1 MERTVG
7 RTLPVCTP
15 HCIAHVTMESE
26 IAVVVG
32 SLDLGTSQPSPPGVA
47 LRLAIMF
54 VAAIRMTIAAVITT
68 AIEVVRRRRRCGGG
82 GGSSCSR
89 VVVFTA
95 TTAGHL
101 HHWRRPHLISGL
113 LRMRRWCHHRP
124 MERRTSGDTLALMRS
139 LRFFQRG
146 LVSLAVVLLI

>member
-32 SLDLGTSQPSPPGVA
+32 YLDLGTSQPSPPGVA

-54 VAAIRMTIAAVITT
+54 VAAIRMTITVVITT
-68 AIEVVRRRRRCGGG
+68 AIEVVRRRRCGGGG
-82 GGSSCSR
+82 GGSSSR
-89 VVVFTA
+89 VVVFT
-95 TTAGHL
+95 TTAWHL
-101 HHWRRPHLISGL
+101 HHWWCPHLISGL
-113 LRMRRWCHHRP
+113 LRMRRCHHRP
-124 MERRTSGDTLALMRS
+124 MGRRTSRDTLSLMRS

-146 LVSLAVVLLI
+146 LVSLAVVLFI